1 MKLLNLQHNAIKLI
15 ETGAFDDMPELQ
27 VLELDFNEIKEIDPH
42 WFSGSPK
49 IRRLT
54 MAENQLRDIP
64 EGAFHNMADSVVDIW
79 IMNNK
84 ISTVHPRAFDG
95 IKKANHL
102 WFYDNKVAELDD
114 DLFADVER
122 IEHLSFGGNQL
133 TCVSDRFLANLRV
146 KSINFDGNPLDCDC
160 IKKIKRWAGEN
171 NVEHHFIISKLQC
184 TIERARKVLAETA
197 DV

>member
-1 MKLLNLQHNAIKLI
+1 
-15 ETGAFDDMPELQ
+15 MPELQ

-42 WFSGSPK
+42 WFTGSPK

-64 EGAFHNMADSVVDIW
+64 EAAFQNMANNDVDIW

-84 ISTVHPRAFDG
+84 INTLHPKAFDG
-95 IKKANHL
+95 ITKAKHL
-102 WFYDNKVAELDD
+102 WFYDNKITELSDG
-114 DLFADVER
+114 LFANVQS
-122 IEHLSFGGNQL
+122 IENLSFGGNQL
-133 TCVSDRFLANLRV
+133 KCVSDEFLENLRV

-160 IKKIKRWAGEN
+160 ITKIKTWAKEN
-171 NVEHHFIISKLQC
+171 NVEHHFLISKLQC